1 VQRVGFRRAFPWKT
15 ALLLGSIPAL
25 ALAMFLVWFRWELP
39 PLQAYY
45 LVTYWESS
53 KSAQKPTS
61 ATPIQWLYK
70 AAPGRKS
77 EPLIDQDIDSNGS
90 GLVPMGLSPSA
101 RQRGWTQLVKMPVQ
115 NWNSSELE
123 SFLRKYF
130 YGNRTFREVLSEP
143 LFFLATIPFI
153 LLFGLILMKREIA
166 EEWKQL
172 YARPFGD
179 DLIFDMPVLW
189 KRRKEQMNDWKGRL
203 IANTK
208 VGLSNRRSE
217 PKEQALVATNT
228 KPYHA
233 KVGTPLRYG
242 KQVVPAASP
251 VKSTRRLI
259 FPGAE
264 AIRNGDGPPKPCDE
278 SQWID

>member
-1 VQRVGFRRAFPWKT
+1 
-15 ALLLGSIPAL
+15 
-25 ALAMFLVWFRWELP
+25 MWFRWELP

-53 KSAQKPTS
+53 KNPQKPPST
-61 ATPIQWLYK
+61 TPIQWLYK
-70 AAPGRKS
+70 AAPGHKS
-77 EPLIDQDIDSNGS
+77 EPLIDQDVNSNGS
-90 GLVPMGLSPSA
+90 GWVPIGLSSSA
-101 RQRGWTQLVKMPVQ
+101 RQAGWTQLVKMPVE

-123 SFLRKYF
+123 RFLKEYF

-143 LFFLATIPFI
+143 LFFLVVIPFI
-153 LLFGLILMKREIA
+153 LLFGVILMKREII
-166 EEWKQL
+166 EEWRQL
-172 YARPFGD
+172 YAGPFGD

-189 KRRKEQMNDWKGRL
+189 RHCKEQINDWKARL

-208 VGLSNRRSE
+208 TSLSTRRSE
-217 PKEQALVATNT
+217 PKVQAFVATNT

-233 KVGTPLRYG
+233 EVGTPLRYE
-242 KQVVPAASP
+242 KQVVPVASP
-251 VKSTRRLI
+251 VKPTRRLM

-264 AIRNGDGPPKPCDE
+264 AIRNGDGPPKPWDE

>member
-1 VQRVGFRRAFPWKT
+1 MQRFRFRRVFPWRT

-25 ALAMFLVWFRWELP
+25 SLATLLVWFRWELP

-53 KSAQKPTS
+53 KSAQKPAST
-61 ATPIQWLYK
+61 TPIQWLYK

-77 EPLIDQDIDSNGS
+77 EPLIDQDVDSNGS
-90 GLVPMGLSPSA
+90 GLVPIGLSFSA
-101 RQRGWTQLVKMPVQ
+101 RQADWTQLVEMPIET
-115 NWNSSELE
+115 WNSSELE
-123 SFLRKYF
+123 NFLKEYF

-143 LFFLATIPFI
+143 LFFLLVIPFI
-153 LLFGLILMKREIA
+153 LFFGVILMKREIV
-166 EEWKQL
+166 EEWGQL
-172 YARPFGD
+172 CAGPFGD
-179 DLIFDMPVLW
+179 DLIFDRPVLW
-189 KRRKEQMNDWKGRL
+189 LHFKEQMSDWKERL

-208 VGLSNRRSE
+208 AGFFYRRSE
-217 PKEQALVATNT
+217 PKEQALVATST

-233 KVGTPLRYG
+233 EAGTPLRYE

-251 VKSTRRLI
+251 VNPTRRLI

-264 AIRNGDGPPKPCDE
+264 AIRNGDGPPKPWDE

>member
-1 VQRVGFRRAFPWKT
+1 MQRLDFRRAFPWRT
-15 ALLLGSIPAL
+15 ALLVGSIPTL
-25 ALAMFLVWFRWELP
+25 ALVMFLVWFRWELP

-53 KSAQKPTS
+53 KTAQNPASTTS
-61 ATPIQWLYK
+61 IQWLYK

-77 EPLIDQDIDSNGS
+77 EPLIDQDVDSNGS
-90 GLVPMGLSPSA
+90 GLVPIGLSSSA
-101 RQRGWTQLVKMPVQ
+101 RQAGWTQLVEMPVQ

-123 SFLRKYF
+123 SFLKEYL
-130 YGNRTFREVLSEP
+130 YGNRTFRELLSEP
-143 LFFLATIPFI
+143 LFFLVVIPFI
-153 LLFGLILMKREIA
+153 LLFGVILMKREIV
-166 EEWKQL
+166 EEWRQL
-172 YARPFGD
+172 YAGPFGD

-189 KRRKEQMNDWKGRL
+189 RRCKEQMGGWKGRL

-208 VGLSNRRSE
+208 TSLSNRRSE
-217 PKEQALVATNT
+217 RKEQAFVTSNT

-233 KVGTPLRYG
+233 EVGTPLRYE

-251 VKSTRRLI
+251 VRPTHRFI

-264 AIRNGDGPPKPCDE
+264 AIRNGDGPLKPWDE

>member
-1 VQRVGFRRAFPWKT
+1 MQRFGFRRVFPWRT

-53 KSAQKPTS
+53 KSTQQPAST
-61 ATPIQWLYK
+61 TPIQWLYK
-70 AAPGRKS
+70 AAPGRQS
-77 EPLIDQDIDSNGS
+77 EPLIDQDVDSNGS
-90 GLVPMGLSPSA
+90 GLVPIGLSSSA
-101 RQRGWTQLVKMPVQ
+101 RRAGWTQLVEMPVQ

-123 SFLRKYF
+123 RFLKEYF

-143 LFFLATIPFI
+143 LFFLVVIPFI
-153 LLFGLILMKREIA
+153 FLFGVILMKREIV
-166 EEWKQL
+166 EEWRQL
-172 YARPFGD
+172 YAGPFGD

-189 KRRKEQMNDWKGRL
+189 RHCKEQVNDWKGRL

-208 VGLSNRRSE
+208 TSLSSRRSV
-217 PKEQALVATNT
+217 PKEQAIMSAN
-228 KPYHA
+228 A
-233 KVGTPLRYG
+233 KSYRAEAGTPLRYE

-251 VKSTRRLI
+251 VKPTRRLV

-264 AIRNGDGPPKPCDE
+264 AIRNGDGPPKPWHE